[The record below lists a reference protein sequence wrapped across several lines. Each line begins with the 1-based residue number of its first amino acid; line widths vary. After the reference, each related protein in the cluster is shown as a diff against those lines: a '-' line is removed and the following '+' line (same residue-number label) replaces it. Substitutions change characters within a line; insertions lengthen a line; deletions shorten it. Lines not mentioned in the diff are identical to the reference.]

1 MSLSWLA
8 VVLTSWIVAA
18 TPVHLTALPT
28 DCEESM
34 DRKTLAAVI
43 AELTGA
49 LRPANGSTEADLE
62 HGRALLAQGLHSGQT
77 ADQFR
82 GGASL
87 GVNPAADKHAQRFL
101 HLSRKKPEIP
111 KRVFARTVPSAINL
125 HRSTPEWA
133 RGIAVADS
141 TGPFLTPLGNPIWID
156 AFDFIQNTSLTRDS
170 ATLVGLFP
178 VDSTLSTS
186 RNIVLGAGSVWLSCG
201 LLDPSSPND
210 SYTGFR
216 IKSGTLMLSED
227 ASPVGTGTLDISLL
241 ATATFTAV
249 LDPPPPLPSG
259 GPAEP
264 GTDAAAAV
272 IVLPAT
278 VTIEFDPTGAR
289 LTALGD
295 SQATAYG
302 QTVMLRWTGAA
313 PFFENTTNELVTP
326 LNFSPNRFEV
336 SAAASRLLTLSGAGT
351 IQAAS
356 WALPIA
362 ITVPGN
368 LGAAAGA
375 GALMLAVGEGLAEKW
390 AGLPEPAPLNETLL
404 HLVPGQI
411 AILANGPGIRI
422 SETFSAWDKSTID
435 FAPSRPFGSFSLS
448 QPGLEWVEVNGAA
461 IAHLDRPVRADGSR
475 FPLKIPQ
482 GTLVLSHAAQG
493 FGIFI
498 GIALNTQP
506 PGAVPIALENGLLLV
521 DRPVAMS
528 VFGDLDPLNLNAV
541 RAGQAGLE
549 FAAYGVFPTLPD
561 PYASSLAAKGFSFPA
576 ESNGGIVISK
586 VNWKTPEAP
595 EMVLTLCLP
604 DSGANIRGERSILL
618 LDLSSNADL
627 FGVQFSLFQSSSLGI
642 DRMALMLPGSEVI
655 VFTTPQVSWE
665 PMKSEPTAAGL
676 RADNDGGPTEFLVET
691 VNLVRVEPAAALRF
705 LESEVGAGANFRARF
720 TLPFGLV
727 ARVQA
732 GQYPQS
738 GGTFRLTQPAF
749 QNYSGGL
756 QLTLGAP
763 HPELE
768 DASLPGTCEAL
779 EPYGIAVLSADVAK
793 TFNDE
798 FLTGTFVTAAKEQPP
813 PARVPVKRIDFSG
826 YGESLFSDWRDSK
839 IEDGII
845 KAQFD
850 VLVGRTA
857 FEVVKV
863 LSNLV
868 PWAGRAVR
876 TITIERQGAGWI
888 LRTDSGW
895 QPASDGVFDFPR
907 SSKADYAGHVHTGAV
922 LGVVNIR
929 NIREVAGGLIR
940 AGGIDYQE
948 VIFDAD
954 VLIDNA
960 FHVTNGGHMDAGRQL
975 VPSKDVGG
983 YLQLTPGDGPLRAR
997 LADLLKKTGPV
1008 GGPVA
1013 CIGNVGGPAGPQ
1025 LTAVSMDVSINKT
1038 GPDAEL
1044 VAALRGS
1051 LTLPKDGAWT
1061 IAKKVGSDV
1070 PAALDPKFH
1079 LPLVQNAVLEP
1090 GKWHFVDPADIAQI
1104 GSPNIAYGLVQSTGT
1119 QKMFFARPSVDQ
1131 AAPAAFHLPQ
1141 PPHLADIGAL
1151 LNATGLFP
1159 DLGAA
1164 LPFTTTSPLGVSG
1177 GDLSFNPPSFALT
1190 GQTPKTLVD
1199 FGAVKVMMDYSD
1211 GGKINA
1217 ATHDRE
1223 ARIPTSVEVHITPG
1237 ADPSWS
1243 ISLEPVSLILV
1254 TPFGDQNDPILRV
1267 VGGAKADSKTAPTLT
1282 SLDVQYGGAL
1292 GFVQTVF
1299 SKLAEIASSL
1309 PGAPFAKLA
1318 VSFSQ
1323 GKLTIKDVFALP
1335 KLPLGFGYVTDV
1347 ALILGAAIELSPQS
1361 LDFTAGIGSEQKPFH
1376 WLVNPLSGTGVV
1388 QVGVRNG
1395 DLTILIEAGLGV
1407 GLAIDLAIAS
1417 GSASVVI
1424 ALQVNN
1430 EVSPFQIKA
1439 ILTGQASV
1447 DVLDGLAS
1455 ASITLSAMLG
1465 ITPNKLPIPDT
1476 ITLYAGVM
1484 VGIHLSVCWLVS
1496 VDFDGAWGF
1505 SETFHKPG
1513 IVPF

>member
-1 MSLSWLA
+1 
-8 VVLTSWIVAA
+8 
-18 TPVHLTALPT
+18 
-28 DCEESM
+28 M
-34 DRKTLAAVI
+34 DRKILAAVI

-49 LRPANGSTEADLE
+49 LKPANGSTETELE
-62 HGRALLAQGLHSGQT
+62 RGRSLLAQGLRSGLT
-77 ADQFR
+77 ADEFR
-82 GGASL
+82 GEALL
-87 GVNPAADKHAQRFL
+87 GVNPAADKQAHRFL
-101 HLSRKKPEIP
+101 HLFGRKPATR
-111 KRVFARTVPSAINL
+111 KRVFARTVPSPTSL
-125 HRSTPEWA
+125 HPSIPEWA
-133 RGIAVADS
+133 RGIAITDS

-156 AFDFIQNTSLTRDS
+156 AFDVIQSTSLTRDS
-170 ATLVGLFP
+170 ATLIGLFP
-178 VDSTLSTS
+178 VDSSLSTK
-186 RNIVLGAGSVWLSCG
+186 RDIVLGPGSVWLPCQ
-201 LLDPSSPND
+201 LLDRSSPND

-216 IKSGTLMLSED
+216 IKSGTLTLSVD
-227 ASPVGTGTLDISLL
+227 ASPVGATTLDISLL

-249 LDPPPPLPSG
+249 LDPPQPLPASG
-259 GPAEP
+259 P
-264 GTDAAAAV
+264 GDPGGDAAAAV
-272 IVLPAT
+272 VDLP
-278 VTIEFDPTGAR
+278 VNVSLVFDVTGAT

-302 QTVMLRWTGAA
+302 QTVMLQWAGGG
-313 PFFENTTNELVTP
+313 PLFDSTTNELVTL
-326 LNFSPNRFEV
+326 LNFSTNEFQV
-336 SAAASRLLTLSGAGT
+336 SAAISRLLTPSGAGP

-356 WALPIA
+356 WALPVA
-362 ITVPGN
+362 ITIPGN

-375 GALMLAVGEGLAEKW
+375 GALMLAIGEGLEEKW
-390 AGLPEPAPLNETLL
+390 AGLPKPAAVAETWL
-404 HLVPGQI
+404 HLAPGQI
-411 AILANGPGIRI
+411 AVMASGSGTQL
-422 SETFSAWDKSTID
+422 SEAFDLWPDSKID
-435 FAPSRPFGSFSLS
+435 FAPARRFGSLYLS
-448 QPGLEWVEVNGAA
+448 QTGLEWFEVNGEAT
-461 IAHLDRPVRADGSR
+461 AHLDRPVRADGSH
-475 FPLKIPQ
+475 FLLKIPQ
-482 GTLVLSHAAQG
+482 GTLVLSQLPQG

-498 GIALNTQP
+498 GTALNTEP
-506 PGAVPIALENGLLLV
+506 SAAAPIVLENGLLKV
-521 DRPVAMS
+521 DRPLTMTL
-528 VFGDLDPLNLNAV
+528 FGDLDPANLNSV
-541 RAGQAGLE
+541 RSGLTRLK
-549 FAAYGVFPTLPD
+549 FPAYGVFPTLPD
-561 PYASSLAAKGFSFPA
+561 PYASSVAAKSFSFPD
-576 ESNGGIVISK
+576 ESNGGILIAE
-586 VNWKTPEAP
+586 VNWKTPDTAA
-595 EMVLTLCLP
+595 MVLNLSLP
-604 DSGANIRGERSILL
+604 GAGRIMRDKRSVAFIPDVAEPPISL

-627 FGVQFSLFQSSSLGI
+627 FGVQFSSFLSAGLYKTDGMSL
-642 DRMALMLPGSEVI
+642 ALPASDLA
-655 VFTTPQVSWE
+655 VFTVPQVSWE
-665 PMKSEPTAAGL
+665 PMKSEPQAAGL
-676 RADNDGGPTEFLVET
+676 RSDNDGFQSSFRVDT
-691 VNLVRVEPAAALRF
+691 VNLMRVEPAAAVSF
-705 LESEVGAGANFRARF
+705 LESEVGAGTNFKARF

-727 ARVQA
+727 ANVQA

-749 QNYSGGL
+749 LNYSGGL

-768 DASLPGTCEAL
+768 DASLPGTCHAID
-779 EPYGIAVLSADVAK
+779 PYGISVLGIDVA
-793 TFNDE
+793 TLFNDE
-798 FLTGTFVTAAKEQPP
+798 FLKGNIQTVPNQTPP

-839 IEDGII
+839 IEVGVI

-850 VLVGRTA
+850 VVVGRTA

-863 LSNLV
+863 QSNLV
-868 PWAGRAVR
+868 PWAGRVVR
-876 TITIERQGAGWI
+876 TITIERQGAGWVN
-888 LRTDSGW
+888 RTDSGW
-895 QPASDGVFDFPR
+895 QPASTGVFNFPAHE
-907 SSKADYAGHVHTGAV
+907 KPDYVGHVHAGAV

-929 NIREVAGGLIR
+929 NIREVAGGLIS

-954 VLIDNA
+954 VLIKNS
-960 FHVTNGGHMDAGRQL
+960 FHVTHGGHMDGGRQL
-975 VPSKDVGG
+975 VPAKDVGG
-983 YLQLTPGDGPLRAR
+983 YVQLTPGDGPLRAS
-997 LADLLKKTGPV
+997 LAELLKKTGPV

-1025 LTAVSMDVSINKT
+1025 LTAVSMDVSVNKT

-1051 LTLPKDGAWT
+1051 LALPKDGAWT

-1079 LPLVQNAVLEP
+1079 LPLVQNEILEP

-1104 GSPNIAYGLVQSTGT
+1104 GSPKIAYGLVQATGT

-1164 LPFTTTSPLGVSG
+1164 LPFTTTPPLGVAG
-1177 GDLSFNPPSFALT
+1177 GDLSFHPAPFALT
-1190 GQTPKTLVD
+1190 GQTPKALVD
-1199 FGAVKVMMDYSD
+1199 FGAVKVMLDYSD
-1211 GGKINA
+1211 GGKIDA
-1217 ATHDRE
+1217 DTHNRGVP
-1223 ARIPTSVEVHITPG
+1223 IPTSVDVHITPG

-1243 ISLEPVSLILV
+1243 ISLEPLSLILV

-1292 GFVQTVF
+1292 EIVQTVF
-1299 SKLAEIASSL
+1299 SKLAEIANSL
-1309 PGAPFAKLA
+1309 PGAPFARLA
-1318 VSFSQ
+1318 VSFSH
-1323 GKLTIKDVFALP
+1323 GKLTIKDTFALP
-1335 KLPLGFGYVTDV
+1335 ELPLGFGYVTDV
-1347 ALILGAAIELSPQS
+1347 ALILGAEIELSPQS
-1361 LDFTAGIGSEQKPFH
+1361 LVFTAGIGSEQKPFH

-1424 ALQVNN
+1424 ALQINN

-1447 DVLDGLAS
+1447 DVLAGLAS
-1455 ASITLSAMLG
+1455 ASITLSAILG
-1465 ITPNKLPIPDT
+1465 LTPDKLPIPDA

-1505 SETFHKPG
+1505 SETFHKPA
-1513 IVPF
+1513 IVPL